1 MAKNLHILVADDEAA
16 IRLALSRFLE
26 KAGHT
31 VVSVD
36 SGSKA
41 LEAASHAM
49 FDTIFLDIRMPDISG
64 QTVFRQWQ
72 SRRPDL
78 AERVVFLTG
87 DIVSEDLFQ
96 FLTGTGRPF
105 VAKPFD
111 LDVILQTLDR

>member
-1 MAKNLHILVADDEAA
+1 
-16 IRLALSRFLE
+16 
-26 KAGHT
+26 KAGHS
-31 VVSVD
+31 VVMVD

-41 LEAASHAM
+41 LEAGREGM

-64 QTVFRQWQ
+64 QTVFRQWE
-72 SRRPDL
+72 SKRPDL

-111 LDVILQTLDR
+111 LDVILQSLNR